1 MIEVTSAQ
9 LHAWAGALLFPFIRI
24 MATIFSA
31 PILGNNSI
39 PINMRVGLALILAF
53 AAASFAPMSVPLDS
67 PHALAYAVRETLIG
81 ASLGLLLQL
90 VFAAAELAGDAIGL
104 QMGLGFAFFV
114 DPQSS
119 AQSPLVGSLYSTIA
133 GLLFLALDIHL
144 LVIGGLMESFRVLP
158 VDAPLNTS
166 LGLNAVAAAGTEMFR
181 LALSIALPALAALLL
196 ANLALGVLSRT
207 APQLN
212 LFAVGFPA
220 TLIIGALVLGP
231 TLPGAVEAISRAL
244 TSWPNLR

>member
-24 MATIFSA
+24 MAAIFSA
-31 PILGNNSI
+31 PILGNRSI
-39 PINMRVGLALILAF
+39 PIRLRVGLALLLAF
-53 AAASFAPMSVPLDS
+53 AAASVAPMSVPLDS
-67 PHALAYAVRETLIG
+67 PHAFAYAIRETLIG

-90 VFAAAELAGDAIGL
+90 VFAAATLAGDAIGL

-119 AQSPLVGSLYSTIA
+119 AQSPLVGSLYATIA

-158 VDAPLNTS
+158 IDAPLHTS
-166 LGLNAVAAAGTEMFR
+166 LGLNAVAAAGGEMFR
-181 LALSIALPALAALLL
+181 LALSMALPALAALLL
-196 ANLALGVLSRT
+196 ANLALSVLART

-220 TLIIGALVLGP
+220 TLIVGALVLGP

-244 TSWPNLR
+244 TNWPNLR

>member
-9 LHAWAGALLFPFIRI
+9 LQAWAGALLFPFIRV
-24 MATIFSA
+24 MATISSA
-31 PILGNNSI
+31 PILGHASI
-39 PINMRVGLALILAF
+39 PIRMRVALGLLLAL
-53 AAASFAPMSVPLDS
+53 AAASFAPVSVPLDS
-67 PHALAYAVRETLIG
+67 PHALAYALRETLIG
-81 ASLGLLLQL
+81 ASLGLLLRL

-114 DPQSS
+114 SPQNST
-119 AQSPLVGSLYSTIA
+119 QSPLVGSLFSTVA

-144 LVIGGLMESFRVLP
+144 LVIGGLMESFRALP
-158 VDAPLNTS
+158 VDAPLHS
-166 LGLNAVAAAGTEMFR
+166 GLGLKAVVAAGAEMFR

-196 ANLALGVLSRT
+196 ANLALGVLSRA

-244 TSWPNLR
+244 TGWPNLR

>member
-9 LHAWAGALLFPFIRI
+9 LLAWAGALLFPFIRV
-24 MATIFSA
+24 MATISSA
-31 PILGNNSI
+31 PILGHASI
-39 PINMRVGLALILAF
+39 PIRMRVALALILAF
-53 AAASFAPMSVPLDS
+53 AAASFAPVSVPLDS
-67 PHALAYAVRETLIG
+67 PHALAYALRETLIG
-81 ASLGLLLQL
+81 ASLGLLLRL

-114 DPQSS
+114 DPQNTT
-119 AQSPLVGSLYSTIA
+119 QSPLVGSLFSTLT

-144 LVIGGLMESFRVLP
+144 LVIGGLMESFRALP
-158 VDAPLNTS
+158 VDAPLS
-166 LGLNAVAAAGTEMFR
+166 SGLGLKAVVAAGTEMFR

-196 ANLALGVLSRT
+196 ANVALGVLSRA

-220 TLIIGALVLGP
+220 TLIIGALILGP
-231 TLPGAVEAISRAL
+231 TLPGAVVAISRAL
-244 TSWPNLR
+244 SAWPSLR

>member
-31 PILGNNSI
+31 PVLGHASI
-39 PINMRVGLALILAF
+39 PIQMRVALALILAF
-53 AAASFAPMSVPLDS
+53 AAASVAPASVPLDS
-67 PHALAYAVRETLIG
+67 PHALAYALRETLIG
-81 ASLGLLLQL
+81 VSLGLLLQL

-114 DPQSS
+114 DPQN
-119 AQSPLVGSLYSTIA
+119 ATQSPLVGSLLSTVA

-144 LVIGGLMESFRVLP
+144 LVIGGLMESFRALP
-158 VDAPLNTS
+158 IDAPLDAG
-166 LGLNAVAAAGTEMFR
+166 LGLNAVSAAGAEMFR

-196 ANLALGVLSRT
+196 ANLALGVLARA

>member
-31 PILGNNSI
+31 PVLGHASI
-39 PINMRVGLALILAF
+39 PIQMRVALALILAF
-53 AAASFAPMSVPLDS
+53 AAASVAPASVPLDS
-67 PHALAYAVRETLIG
+67 PHALAYALRETLIG
-81 ASLGLLLQL
+81 VSLGLLLQL

-114 DPQSS
+114 DPQN
-119 AQSPLVGSLYSTIA
+119 ATQSPLVGSLLSTVA

-144 LVIGGLMESFRVLP
+144 LVIGGLMESFRALP
-158 VDAPLNTS
+158 IDAPLNTG
-166 LGLNAVAAAGTEMFR
+166 LGLNAVAAAGADMFR
-181 LALSIALPALAALLL
+181 IALSIALPALAALLL
-196 ANLALGVLSRT
+196 ANLALGVLARA

>member
-9 LHAWAGALLFPFIRI
+9 LHAWAGALLFPFIRV

-31 PILGNNSI
+31 PILGNSSI
-39 PINMRVGLALILAF
+39 PIKLRVGLALMLAF
-53 AAASFAPMSVPLDS
+53 AAAGFTPVSVPLDS
-67 PHALAYAVRETLIG
+67 PHAFAYAMRETLIG
-81 ASLGLLLQL
+81 VSLGLLLRL
-90 VFAAAELAGDAIGL
+90 VFAAAVLAGDAIGL

-114 DPQSS
+114 DPQN
-119 AQSPLVGSLYSTIA
+119 ATQSPLVGSLYSTIA
-133 GLLFLALDIHL
+133 ALLFLALDIHL

-158 VDAPLNTS
+158 IDAPLDTR
-166 LGLNAVAAAGTEMFR
+166 LGFNAVAAAGGEMFR

-196 ANLALGVLSRT
+196 ANLALSVLTRT

-231 TLPGAVEAISRAL
+231 TLPGAIEAISRAL

>member
-31 PILGNNSI
+31 PVLGNSAI

-104 QMGLGFAFFV
+104 QMGLGFAFFA

-133 GLLFLALDIHL
+133 ALLFLALDIHL

-158 VDAPLNTS
+158 IDAPLHTS

-196 ANLALGVLSRT
+196 ANLALSVLSRT

-244 TSWPNLR
+244 ASWPNLR